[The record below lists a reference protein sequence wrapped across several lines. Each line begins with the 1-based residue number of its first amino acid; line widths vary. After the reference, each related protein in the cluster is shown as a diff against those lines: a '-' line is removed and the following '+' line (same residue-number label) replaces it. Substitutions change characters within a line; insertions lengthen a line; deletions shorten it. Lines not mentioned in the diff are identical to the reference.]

1 MGSRR
6 PGQGRPSPAQV
17 RTLFLKEIQMENF
30 KSFGHKITVPVL
42 QGYTSITGPNGS
54 GKSNIS
60 DAILFVLGPKSS
72 KAIRAG
78 KLTDLIWNGGKDK
91 KGAGYCQVSLLFDN
105 GDRTIPIEA
114 DDVKLT
120 RYIGLSPSVEGGY
133 NSYFYINDRK
143 SSLSEFDSLLAH
155 ARISAEGY
163 NFVQQGDIQKIVSMS
178 TTDRRRMLDS
188 IAGITKF
195 DEDIS
200 QAEGKRRE
208 TEENLDR
215 IRIILEEIDKQI
227 QQLGADR
234 EGALKYKELNDRLTT
249 AKAQLAYKNRELVER
264 QIVGTKEQV
273 EKHEADRAR
282 LLEQKQE
289 LRKQIEAAQTKL
301 GALEQEMAD
310 RGGEEAK
317 QLKEKLDGLR
327 IERARATD
335 GIETSKETLKQI
347 KVDSADGTKERSKVS
362 KEMEALERERGNV
375 EKRIAELE
383 QAVKAVDVDLHEID
397 EKASKSDAKVLT
409 IQKEIIALNRQ
420 VDEIE
425 ETLKGIVLEGDRT
438 KDTMSR
444 LESEIAQLE
453 DSRKQY
459 QTEFDD
465 ADWQLKELKSHS
477 KESGKSLAKL
487 QQEFHEKRNEEAKL
501 SREQTELQGAILTL
515 TRQYAQLKAEA
526 DVAENMRRGYTG
538 AVSSILEAR
547 STGSIKGIH
556 GTVAQ
561 LAHVDPRY
569 ETAIVTSAGARMQA
583 IIVDDDSVAAECIDF
598 LKKRKIGRATF
609 LPLNKMLVGKPRG
622 KAILVAK
629 ECLGFAIDLCQ
640 FDEKYRDA
648 FFYVFGDTLVVQDLD
663 EARKWMGGV
672 RLVTLGGEL
681 IEASGAMIG
690 GEAEKSSVRFGPTS
704 ANELEKVSEK
714 LREAQAQAEAVGAR
728 LETLR
733 RDILDLEGQLKDTGS
748 KSGVAEVK
756 LSSLEAKRKEY
767 QGKLA
772 AMARDL
778 EDRKARFEEARKT
791 AGRIEEDLA
800 KFTKGLE
807 SLRGKRE
814 ERKKAVMEATPQQIS
829 SRMKE
834 LMTKR
839 ASLSDELSQNK
850 SKLDAMATQTQV
862 LGDRRSE
869 IEGRLATLDGQ
880 RKDHEGRITG
890 FEASLGRLEN
900 EIRGLEKMEAQM
912 GKKLKDLQDAR
923 DAAYREKTDLDGA
936 FDKVAHKIETKD
948 DFILKLQTELK
959 VQEEQL
965 AEADQIM
972 KEMAVELKE
981 TKLPSLETLRQTIS
995 EAETQIAALG
1005 PINMRALEDY
1015 EAQQTRHRELDEEYK
1030 RLEGQRQEL
1039 MNLVAQLTEKKKEGL
1054 GKVFVAINENFK
1066 KVYAELSDGGE
1077 ADLILENPEDPFQA
1091 GLIVKVRP
1099 PNKKVLRLEA
1109 LSGGEKSLVSMA
1121 FIFAIQEF
1129 DPSPFYL
1136 LDEIDQNLD
1145 AVNAEKVA
1153 RMLKRN
1159 TSTAQFIQISLRK
1172 VTLKEADHIVGVTMT
1187 PESISEV
1194 IMRVNLADIEDEKPT
1209 EAIPA

>member
-1 MGSRR
+1 
-6 PGQGRPSPAQV
+6 V

-30 KSFGHKITVPVL
+30 KSFGHKIAVPVL
-42 QGYTSITGPNGS
+42 QGYTTITGPNGS

-60 DAILFVLGPKSS
+60 DAILFVLGPRSS

-78 KLTDLIWNGGKDK
+78 KLTDLIWNGGKDR
-91 KGAGYCQVSLLFDN
+91 KGAGYCQVSLVFDN
-105 GDRTIPIEA
+105 SDRTIPVEA
-114 DDVKLT
+114 DVVKIT

-163 NFVQQGDIQKIVSMS
+163 NFVQQGDVQKIVSMS
-178 TTDRRRMLDS
+178 SMDRRRMLDN

-195 DEDIS
+195 DDDIA

-227 QQLGADR
+227 HQLSADR

-249 AKAQLAYKNRELVER
+249 AKAQLAYKNRELIER

-273 EKHEADRAR
+273 AKHETDRSK
-282 LLEQKQE
+282 LLEQKEE
-289 LRKQIEAAQTKL
+289 LREKIAAALARL
-301 GALEQEMAD
+301 GELEQEMAD

-327 IERARATD
+327 IERARASD
-335 GIETSKETLKQI
+335 GIETSKEALKQI
-347 KVDSADGTKERSKVS
+347 RIDTTDATKECAKVL
-362 KEMEALERERGNV
+362 KEIEALARERGNV

-383 QAVKAVDVDLHEID
+383 EAVKAVDVDLHEID
-397 EKASKSDAKVLT
+397 VKASKSDAKVLT
-409 IQKEIIALNRQ
+409 IQKEIIALNKQ

-425 ETLKGIVLEGDRT
+425 EKLKGIVLEGDRT
-438 KDTMSR
+438 KESVGR

-453 DSRKQY
+453 ESRKQY
-459 QTEFDD
+459 QVEFDD
-465 ADWQLKELKSHS
+465 ADWQLRELKSHS
-477 KESGKSLAKL
+477 KESGKSLQKL
-487 QQEFHEKRNEEAKL
+487 QQEFHEKRNEEAKR
-501 SREQTELQGAILTL
+501 SREQTELQQAILTF
-515 TRQYAQLKAEA
+515 TRQYTQLKAEA
-526 DVAENMRRGYTG
+526 DVAENLRKGYTA
-538 AVSSILEAR
+538 AVSAILEAR
-547 STGSIKGIH
+547 ETGSIKGIH

-561 LAHVDPRY
+561 LAHVDPQY
-569 ETAIVTSAGARMQA
+569 ETAIVTAAGARMQA

-609 LPLNKMLVGKPRG
+609 LPLNKMLVGKARG

-629 ECLGFAIDLCQ
+629 ECLGFAIDLCR

-648 FFYVFGDTLVVQDLD
+648 FFYVFGDTLVVQNLD
-663 EARKWMGGV
+663 EARKWMGGI

-681 IEASGAMIG
+681 TEASGAMIG
-690 GEAEKSSVRFGPTS
+690 GEAEKVTVRFGASS
-704 ANELEKVSEK
+704 ANELEKVAEK
-714 LREAQAQAEAVGAR
+714 LREAQTQAERVGNR
-728 LETLR
+728 LEELR
-733 RDILDLEGQLKDTGS
+733 REILEIEGQLKDYNGKT
-748 KSGVAEVK
+748 GVAEVK
-756 LSSLEAKRKEY
+756 LGAFEAKRKEF

-772 AMARDL
+772 AA
-778 EDRKARFEEARKT
+778 DRGLQDCKARLAETQTT
-791 AGRIEEDLA
+791 AERIQEDMG
-800 KFTKGLE
+800 KFTKALE
-807 SLRGKRE
+807 SLKAKRD
-814 ERKKAVMEATPQQIS
+814 ERKKAVIDATPQQIS

-834 LMTKR
+834 LMAKR
-839 ASLSDELSQNK
+839 TSLSEELSQNR
-850 SKLDAMATQTQV
+850 SKLDAMATQTEV

-869 IEGRLATLDGQ
+869 IEIRLSTLDTQ
-880 RKDHEGRITG
+880 KKEHEGRIG
-890 FEASLGRLEN
+890 NFEKSIGRLEN

-923 DAAYREKTDLDGA
+923 DAAYREKTDIEGA
-936 FDKVAHKIETKD
+936 FDKVSHKIETKD

-965 AEADQIM
+965 AEADRIM
-972 KEMAVELKE
+972 KEMAVDLTER
-981 TKLPSLETLRQTIS
+981 TLPTLETLKQTIS
-995 EAETQIAALG
+995 ECETQITALG

-1015 EAQQTRHRELDEEYK
+1015 EAQQSRHQELDEEYK

-1039 MNLVAQLTEKKKEGL
+1039 VNLVAQLTEKKKEGL
-1054 GKVFVAINENFK
+1054 AKVFIAINENFK
-1066 KVYAELSDGGE
+1066 HVYAELSDGGE
-1077 ADLILENPEDPFQA
+1077 AELVLENSEDPFQA

-1153 RMLKRN
+1153 RMIKRN
-1159 TSTAQFIQISLRK
+1159 TSAAQFVQISLRK

-1187 PESISEV
+1187 PDSISEV